1 MQAYI
6 RERAKVCPCIILY
19 LVPCMFKKTLLISL
33 MMCAAAF
40 SASGRYWNTGLGGV
54 TLQHLS
60 MQASPRSAALSGAGV
75 ADPARVSE
83 VMRNPLAITRMQ
95 VAEFGLNQIVFGD
108 AGADNY
114 VSVYYGLPLGESYA
128 LSLGVEFLGYDDIEG
143 RDENGELAADYGAYA
158 WSAQAGFGNREQAF
172 GWSAT
177 ARFAYQT
184 IDDESTVAILADGG
198 AVYRVMQYVS
208 FGATITNFGYV
219 TDSEYSGAHE
229 AAPMALQAGVTGIVP
244 VGRIFSLASPW
255 DVHLSADIYRRADM
269 EDPEWRFG
277 TEIAYQEFL
286 LFRAGYAL
294 RPETEDGFS
303 AGIGFSFGG
312 IIFDYGYSPRPALGD
327 GNHYLS
333 LGVRF

>member
-1 MQAYI
+1 MDCL
-6 RERAKVCPCIILY
+6 RFFLY
-19 LVPCMFKKTLLISL
+19 LVHCMLKRTLLISL

-83 VMRNPLAITRMQ
+83 VTRNPLAITRIQ
-95 VAEFGLNQIVFGD
+95 AAEFGLNQIVFGD
-108 AGADNY
+108 AGADDF
-114 VSVYYGLPLGESYA
+114 VSVYYGLPLGESFA
-128 LSLGVEFLGYDDIEG
+128 LSFGLEYLGYDDIEG
-143 RDENGELAADYGAYA
+143 RDENGELAAEYGAYA
-158 WSAQAGFGNREQAF
+158 WAAQAGFGNRGQAF
-172 GWSAT
+172 GWSVS

-198 AVYRVMQYVS
+198 VIYRVMEYVS

-219 TDSEYSGAHE
+219 TDSEYDGAHE
-229 AAPMALQAGVTGIVP
+229 AAPLALQAGVTGIVP
-244 VGRIFSLASPW
+244 VARIFNLQSLW
-255 DVHLSADIYRRADM
+255 EVHLSADIYRRVDM
-269 EDPEWRFG
+269 DAPEWRFG

-294 RPETEDGFS
+294 RPNTEDGFS

-327 GNHYLS
+327 GNHYLG

>member
-1 MQAYI
+1 ML
-6 RERAKVCPCIILY
+6 KNP
-19 LVPCMFKKTLLISL
+19 LLISL
-33 MMCAAAF
+33 LVCATAF
-40 SASGRYWNTGLGGV
+40 AASGRYWNTGLGGV

-83 VMRNPLAITRMQ
+83 VTRNPLAITRIQ
-95 VAEFGLNQIVFGD
+95 AAEFGLNQIVFGD
-108 AGADNY
+108 AGADDF
-114 VSVYYGLPLGESYA
+114 VSVYYGLPLGESFA
-128 LSLGVEFLGYDDIEG
+128 LSFGLEYLGYDDIEG
-143 RDENGELAADYGAYA
+143 RDENGELAAEYGAYA
-158 WSAQAGFGNREQAF
+158 WAAQAGFGNRGKAF

-184 IDDESTVAILADGG
+184 IDDESTVAFLGDAG
-198 AVYRVMQYVS
+198 AIYRAGQYVS
-208 FGATITNFGYV
+208 FGATLTNFGYV
-219 TDSEYSGAHE
+219 SDSEYSGAHE

-244 VGRIFSLASPW
+244 IARIFNLESLW
-255 DVHLSADIYRRADM
+255 DLHLSADIYRRADM
-269 EDPEWRFG
+269 DAPEWRFG

-294 RPETEDGFS
+294 RPNTEDGFS

-327 GNHYLS
+327 GNHYLG

>member
-1 MQAYI
+1 ML
-6 RERAKVCPCIILY
+6 KNP
-19 LVPCMFKKTLLISL
+19 LLISL
-33 MMCAAAF
+33 LVCATAF
-40 SASGRYWNTGLGGV
+40 AASGRYWNTGLGGV

-75 ADPARVSE
+75 ADPLRVSE
-83 VMRNPLAITRMQ
+83 VTRNPLAITRMQ
-95 VAEFGLNQIVFGD
+95 AAEFGLNQIVFGD
-108 AGADNY
+108 AGADNF
-114 VSVYYGLPLGESYA
+114 VSVYYGLPLGESFA
-128 LSLGVEFLGYDDIEG
+128 LSLGLEYLGYDDIEG
-143 RDENGELAADYGAYA
+143 RDENGELAAEYGAYA
-158 WSAQAGFGNREQAF
+158 WAAQAGFGNRGKAF

-184 IDDESTVAILADGG
+184 IDDETTVAILADGG
-198 AVYRVMQYVS
+198 VVYRAMQYLS

-219 TDSEYSGAHE
+219 TDSEYSGEHE

-244 VGRIFSLASPW
+244 IARIFNLESLW
-255 DVHLSADIYRRADM
+255 EVHISTDLYRRADM
-269 EDPEWRFG
+269 EDFEWRFG

-286 LFRAGYAL
+286 VFRAGYAL

-327 GNHYLS
+327 GNHYLG